1 MKKVATVSDYLEY
14 LSTLKTQNHLSRTVS
29 CNTFFRGQAN
39 ANWTLS
45 PSLYRQGLFYSENL
59 LITEMQHICPRE
71 FTGNR
76 FHSLVK
82 MQHFGM
88 PTRLLDMTTNPLI
101 ALYFACESDE
111 QTNEDGAVYIFPNLP
126 VSWSTDPLVDL
137 IMDFIYDYSPQR
149 VQLDEMLNQEKKKTD
164 NAVYRSMPED
174 INLLLHYLEIPAF
187 AVMPAKTN
195 ERIEAQEGA
204 FFVFGMHC
212 QEPHISKNPGTFGKI
227 YYDFKPIMVDDVQ
240 KIWHTTEKI
249 IIPASAKIGIL
260 KQLDVLGINERKLF
274 PDLPH
279 QINYVVKSVKQ
290 NIMK

>member
-149 VQLDEMLNQEKKKTD
+149 VQLDEMLNQEKRKLIMQCIVPCLKILTC
-164 NAVYRSMPED
+164 YC
-174 INLLLHYLEIPAF
+174 IIWKFLLLPLCPQKQMSALKRKRARFLSLGCI
-187 AVMPAKTN
+187 AKN
-195 ERIEAQEGA
+195 R
-204 FFVFGMHC
+204 M
-212 QEPHISKNPGTFGKI
+212 
-227 YYDFKPIMVDDVQ
+227 
-240 KIWHTTEKI
+240 
-249 IIPASAKIGIL
+249 
-260 KQLDVLGINERKLF
+260 
-274 PDLPH
+274 
-279 QINYVVKSVKQ
+279 SVKILVHLEKYTTIL
-290 NIMK
+290 NRSR